1 MNKTQPI
8 KLLHKFS
15 TILILLGYF
24 IFAFNATF
32 ANSTSNSSFSLLNKT
47 VLSVNYHQTH
57 FSSQNTNNQVDNNLL
72 LDLFT
77 ELELEDIVDADVIS
91 ASNDYNFLY
100 SKLLDVNLTNFQNSI
115 NNITETPLFILYCNW
130 KTFIS

>member
-24 IFAFNATF
+24 IFSFNATF
-32 ANSTSNSSFSLLNKT
+32 ANSTSNSNVSLQNKT
-47 VLSVNYHQTH
+47 VLSVNCHKAH
-57 FSSQNTNNQVDNNLL
+57 FASQSTNNQVDNNLL

-77 ELELEDIVDADVIS
+77 ELELEDIIDADVIC

-100 SKLLDVNLTNFQNSI
+100 SKLLEVKLTNFQNSI